1 MAALWRELHGKNF
14 GNTETFAILPVANC
28 WSITCRLEALSF
40 PLIAKMK
47 RQEMLPNDF
56 RFVIGSI
63 RSGDHHRSFDLVEAP
78 TAPLR
83 DISRPISRVGCLSHN
98 SVSHG
103 FN

>member
-1 MAALWRELHGKNF
+1 MAALWCELHSKNF

-56 RFVIGSI
+56 RL
-63 RSGDHHRSFDLVEAP
+63 LVEWDVFLTIQYHMAL
-78 TAPLR
+78 TKKTR
-83 DISRPISRVGCLSHN
+83 WGCR
-98 SVSHG
+98 
-103 FN
+103 